1 MEIAAKQSVAL
12 CLPFRRG
19 RSSSPLGKGAVRGID
34 DGSPMCGIAG
44 FVGSGSR
51 ETLEEM
57 TRALAH
63 RGPDCESFRSDP
75 PVYLGFRR
83 LAILDLQGG
92 NQPMTTPDGR
102 STIIFNGEI
111 YNHLELR
118 RELEEAG
125 HRFMTDHSDTE
136 TLLQGYLAWGS
147 GILDRLNGMFA
158 FVVYDR
164 QEKRLFGA
172 RDRFGKKPFYYWHRD
187 SNFAFASELTA
198 LLKHRASPRSLS
210 QLALQKYF
218 AYGYIPAPHSV
229 IDGVAKLP
237 AGHAFVYGITSGK
250 LKTFQYWDYLPEP
263 ASIDAADA
271 AEDLA
276 HRLEQ
281 AVRRR
286 LLADVPL
293 GVFLSGGIDSS
304 AVAAFARRG
313 TPSLSTFT
321 VGFEEPSFDES
332 RFARAVAERIC
343 SDHHVQTCSLEK
355 SKALLPEIINRLDE
369 PMGDPSLL
377 PTFLLCRFARE
388 QVTVCLAGDG
398 GDELFCGY
406 DPFKALRRAQWYARL
421 VPKSLHFGIS
431 MLAGRFPVG
440 YHNLSLD
447 FKVKRTLKGLSFPSR
462 LWLPVW
468 IGPLGPQ
475 EINEL
480 FHRKVDPEELYSE
493 AIAAWES
500 CRHLDLITR
509 TQQFFIKLYLQ
520 DSILTK
526 LDRASM
532 MNSLEARCPFLDP
545 DVVDLARRLP
555 ANLKFRQGQT
565 KWILKR
571 ALHQV
576 LPASILHRK
585 KKGFGVPLGKWF
597 LDGSIPGLINRRPPG
612 TSSQADYFD
621 RKLQEHQTRQADH
634 RLYLWNAFL
643 LNRWLAREA

>member
-1 MEIAAKQSVAL
+1 
-12 CLPFRRG
+12 
-19 RSSSPLGKGAVRGID
+19 
-34 DGSPMCGIAG
+34 MCGIAG
-44 FVGSGSR
+44 FVGSSSP
-51 ETLEEM
+51 ETLKEM
-57 TRALAH
+57 TRTLAR
-63 RGPDCESFRSDP
+63 RGPDQESFRLDP
-75 PVYLGFRR
+75 PVSLGFRR

-92 NQPMTTPDGR
+92 SQPMTTPDRR
-102 STIIFNGEI
+102 STIVFNGEI

-118 RELEEAG
+118 RELENAG
-125 HRFMTDHSDTE
+125 HRFRSDHSDTE
-136 TLLQGYLAWGS
+136 TLLQAHLAWGS
-147 GILDRLNGMFA
+147 GMLNRLNGMFA

-164 QEKRLFGA
+164 AEKRLFGA
-172 RDRFGKKPFYYWHRD
+172 RDRFGKKPFYYWHQGRR
-187 SNFAFASELTA
+187 FAFASELTA
-198 LLKHRASPRSLS
+198 LLKHPDSPRSLS
-210 QLALQKYF
+210 PLALQKYF
-218 AYGYIPAPHSV
+218 AYGYIPAPHSA
-229 IDGVAKLP
+229 INGIAKLP
-237 AGHAFVYGITSGK
+237 AGHAFEYAIDSGD
-250 LKTFQYWDYLPEP
+250 LKVFQYWDYVPEP
-263 ASIDAADA
+263 APVDAADA
-271 AEDLA
+271 AEDLVQ
-276 HRLEQ
+276 RLER
-281 AVRRR
+281 AVHRR

-304 AVAAFARRG
+304 AVAAFAQRK
-313 TPSLSTFT
+313 TPSLRTFT
-321 VGFEEPSFDES
+321 IGFEEPSFDES
-332 RFARAVAERIC
+332 RFAQAVATRLG

-355 SKALLPEIINRLDE
+355 SRALLPEIIKRLDE

-406 DPFKALRRAQWYARL
+406 DPFKALRRAQWYARW
-421 VPKSLHFGIS
+421 VPKPVHFGIS
-431 MLAGRFPVG
+431 LLASRFPVG
-440 YHNLSLD
+440 HRNLSLD

-462 LWLPVW
+462 FWLPVW
-468 IGPLGPQ
+468 MGPLGPQ
-475 EINEL
+475 EIGEL
-480 FHRKVDPEELYSE
+480 FHRKVDPEELYAE

-545 DVVDLARRLP
+545 EVVDLARRLP
-555 ANLKFRQGQT
+555 ANLKFRRGQT

-571 ALHQV
+571 ALQHL

-585 KKGFGVPLGKWF
+585 KKGFGVPIGKWF
-597 LDGSIPGLINRRPPG
+597 VDGSIPGTPDAWPPG
-612 TSSQADYFD
+612 TASQAGYFA

-643 LNRWLAREA
+643 LNQWLAREA